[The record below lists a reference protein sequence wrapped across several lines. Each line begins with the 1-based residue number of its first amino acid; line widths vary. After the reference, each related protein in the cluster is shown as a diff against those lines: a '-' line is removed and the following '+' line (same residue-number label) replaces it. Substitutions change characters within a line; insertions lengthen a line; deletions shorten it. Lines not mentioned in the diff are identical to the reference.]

1 MTDTATIREAVTELA
16 FSPKTI
22 WPNGLGFSWRGW
34 EYTCRG
40 RDHWTATR
48 DDHLSGKVLLGRGE
62 TPTDA
67 KANAYSWAE

>member
-1 MTDTATIREAVTELA
+1 MTDTATIRETVTDLA
-16 FSPKTI
+16 FSANAI

-40 RDHWTATR
+40 REHWTATR
-48 DDHLSGKVLLGRGE
+48 DNQLGHGE

-67 KANAYSWAE
+67 KANAYPQPE